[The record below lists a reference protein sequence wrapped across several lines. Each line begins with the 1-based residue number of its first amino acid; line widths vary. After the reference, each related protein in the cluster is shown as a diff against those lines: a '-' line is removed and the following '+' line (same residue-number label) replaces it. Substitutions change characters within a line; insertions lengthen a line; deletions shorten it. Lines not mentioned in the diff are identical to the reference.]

1 MRKLQFSL
9 FISFLFSIVF
19 FSYFSVKGEDY
30 LFQRGI
36 DVLHYSFQLSV
47 SDATDQIQCR
57 ASIQF
62 RVKQQGVANIF
73 FDLANVSS
81 DRQGK
86 GMQIASV
93 EIEGAAVKFLHVR
106 DKVQIPIPE
115 TKRDTGTILTV
126 FIQYSGYPYT
136 GLRIGNTQF
145 GKRSFSSD
153 NWPNKGKHWLPL
165 IDHPYDKATV
175 EFRVT
180 APIRY
185 QVISNGLLQEISV
198 LNDSMKLTHWKQ
210 SVPVSPWLFVIGIQ
224 EYAIQYVDN
233 FQGKS
238 IETWV
243 HPQNREAGFYD
254 FSEPSKKVLQFYT
267 DYVGPY
273 AYEKLANIQAPSV
286 SGGMETASAIFY
298 TEKLVTG
305 KRNDRTRQVV
315 IHEIAHQWFGNA
327 VTEYT
332 WDDVWL
338 SEGFATYFT
347 LLFVEKDEGKDAFV
361 KGLQAARTTIEKYY
375 ASGKNFAII
384 AERSPEKEEVTSAI
398 TYQKGAWVLHML
410 REKIGDIAFQK
421 GIRSYYKKYF
431 NANATTDQ
439 FRLEMEKASGVAL
452 QSFFNQWLLHSG
464 IPAIQVNWKYNAS
477 KKLLEISLLQ
487 TQADALVYELPIE
500 IAIQPAS
507 GEPVKQKLLLHNKQ
521 DTFRIPMA
529 TAPVSLSP
537 DPATRLLAT
546 FQVQS
551 EK

>member
-1 MRKLQFSL
+1 MRKYQFFL
-9 FISFLFSIVF
+9 FIGLLLYF
-19 FSYFSVKGEDY
+19 FSYSPVKAEDY
-30 LFQRGI
+30 LFQKGI
-36 DVLHYSFQLSV
+36 DVLHYTFQLSV
-47 SDATDQIQCR
+47 SDATDQIQCN
-57 ASIQF
+57 AAIHF
-62 RVKQQGVANIF
+62 KLKQKGVADLF
-73 FDLANVSS
+73 LDLANIRS

-86 GMQIASV
+86 GMQISSV
-93 EIEGAAVKFLHVR
+93 ELDGILVKFLHVS
-106 DKVQIPIPE
+106 DKIQIPIPE
-115 TKRDTGTILTV
+115 TKRDSGTALTV
-126 FIQYSGYPYT
+126 TIQYSGYPYT

-153 NWPNKGKHWLPL
+153 NWPNKGRHWLPL

-175 EFRVT
+175 DFKIT
-180 APIRY
+180 APIHY
-185 QVISNGLLQEISV
+185 QVISNGLLQEVAV

-224 EYAIQYVDN
+224 EYAVQYVDT

-243 HPQNREAGFYD
+243 HPQNRAAGFYD
-254 FSEPSKKVLQFYT
+254 FAEPTKKVLQFYT

-286 SGGMETASAIFY
+286 SGGMETSSAIFY

-305 KRNDRTRQVV
+305 KRTDRTRQVV

-327 VTEYT
+327 VTEST

-347 LLFVEKDEGKDAFV
+347 LLFVEKDEGREAFE
-361 KGLQAARTTIEKYY
+361 KGLKAARTTIENYY
-375 ASGKNFAII
+375 ASGKNFAIV
-384 AERSPEKEEVTSAI
+384 ANRSPEKEEVTSAI

-410 REKIGDIAFQK
+410 REKIGDAAFQK

-439 FRLEMEKASGVAL
+439 FRLEMEKSSGISL
-452 QSFFNQWLLHSG
+452 QAFFNLWLLRSG
-464 IPAIQVNWKYNAS
+464 IPAIQVDWNYIAS
-477 KKLLEISLLQ
+477 KKLLEISLTQ
-487 TQADALVYELPIE
+487 TNADATEYDLPVE
-500 IAIQPAS
+500 IAIQQANGAS
-507 GEPVKQKLLLHNKQ
+507 INQKLLLKKKQ
-521 DTFRIPMA
+521 DTFRIPMS
-529 TAPVSLSP
+529 TIPTSLFP

-546 FQVQS
+546 FRIQS
-551 EK
+551 VK